1 MTHGTAPFLLST
13 TMAIMGLLL
22 YIVCLGITVIPGVKK
37 RILDALHRHHVNR
50 LRATLD
56 REERRH
62 QQADGRDEES
72 A

>member
-1 MTHGTAPFLLST
+1 VTGPLSIPT
-13 TMAIMGLLL
+13 LAIVGLLL
-22 YIVCLGITVIPGVKK
+22 YSAYLVVSAIPGVKK
-37 RILDALHRHHVNR
+37 WILDARHRHHVNR

-62 QQADGRDEES
+62 QQADGRDEEN